1 MNDGRRFAGWLCV
14 ALGFAV
20 NVLVGHGVLGP
31 ITVSTTDAPA
41 SLAAMLF
48 GLLPTVLGALALFVL
63 GLWLLKGSRRGSR

>member
-20 NVLVGHGVLGP
+20 MVLLGYGVIDP
-31 ITVSTTDAPA
+31 IGLSTTDGPG
-41 SLAAMLF
+41 SLAALLY

-63 GLWLLKGSRRGSR
+63 GLWLLKGGRRDKR

>member
-20 NVLVGHGVLGP
+20 VVLLGYGVIDP
-31 ITVSTTDAPA
+31 IGLSTTDAPD
-41 SLAAMLF
+41 SLAAVLY

-63 GLWLLKGSRRGSR
+63 GLWLLKGGRRDKR